1 MFRKLRQIKQELD
14 LNRVKEFLNKGK
26 YSVLSLVGDDNYPY
40 WVPLN
45 YLYLESK
52 NAIYFH
58 SAKKRTQNRFNP

>member
-40 WVPLN
+40 
-45 YLYLESK
+45 
-52 NAIYFH
+52 
-58 SAKKRTQNRFNP
+58 